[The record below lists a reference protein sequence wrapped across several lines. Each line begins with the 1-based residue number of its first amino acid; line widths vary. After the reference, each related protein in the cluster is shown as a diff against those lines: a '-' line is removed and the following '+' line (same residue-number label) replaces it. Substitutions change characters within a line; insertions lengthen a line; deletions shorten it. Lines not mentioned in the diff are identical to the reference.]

1 MNKKGAQDELM
12 YPLIEIKT
20 VPIEIEMKVTHAKME
35 YSKGT
40 AELEISRGD
49 GGNLSIK
56 SRPIRLNIDT
66 FEARNSVSPTAMRS
80 VEQYAQQ
87 GQQAS
92 YEATATYAQ
101 QGQLLLDAKIGQ
113 ELVTQFA
120 ADAQNRN
127 LKTNVGLEFLPK
139 VGPEIT
145 WDPGEMQIRYE
156 MDKLNFD
163 WRVNQPQFEFTPG
176 DIELSVK
183 QQPDV
188 IIKYVGG
195 PLYVPPSADPDYQ
208 PVDVEA

>member
-1 MNKKGAQDELM
+1 M

-20 VPIEIEMKVTHAKME
+20 VPIEIEMKVNHAKLE
-35 YSKGT
+35 YTRGT
-40 AELEISRGD
+40 ADLEISRNE
-49 GGNLSIK
+49 GGGLSIK
-56 SRPIRLNIDT
+56 SRPIKLNIDT
-66 FEARNSVSPTAMRS
+66 FEARNSVVPTAMRS
-80 VEQYAQQ
+80 IEQYAQK

-92 YEATATYAQ
+92 YTATATYAQ
-101 QGQLLLDAKIGQ
+101 HGQMFLEAKIGQ
-113 ELVTQFA
+113 NVIGQIA
-120 ADAQNRN
+120 AESTMKNYHPN
-127 LKTNVGLEFLPK
+127 SGIEFLPS
-139 VGPEIT
+139 VPPEIT

-176 DIELSVK
+176 DIEVSVT

-195 PLYVPPSADPDYQ
+195 PLYVPPSSDPNYE